1 MSAAWTKKFAFDAGV
16 PQNGEALRYVAP
28 AGNLNEPNN
37 PMAPDTKDE
46 RSNRIPIDFLDSDGE
61 TTPDNSE
68 EASDANGDQ
77 ELTNDMPD
85 NDEATAPEQEAF
97 DADDPPVQASPQADG
112 SGDVAPTGGGPE
124 VAELV
129 ATRAE
134 LKRLEGE
141 VKELRDSLARR
152 QADFENYRK
161 RMERERSETYNR
173 VVADVAAKLLPVLDN
188 LKRALETEAS
198 LEASESDEFRH
209 FLSGVDLIYKQ
220 LNGVLDALGVKP
232 VLAEGEQFNPHLH
245 EAVVTEPTDEF
256 EPDTVI
262 QEIVRGFRMGDKLI
276 RPALVKVAVK
286 K

>member
-1 MSAAWTKKFAFDAGV
+1 
-16 PQNGEALRYVAP
+16 
-28 AGNLNEPNN
+28 
-37 PMAPDTKDE
+37 MAPEEKGDT
-46 RSNRIPIDFLDSDGE
+46 RNRIPISFSEADDEANSGAKAEGSD
-61 TTPDNSE
+61 TSSE
-68 EASDANGDQ
+68 SDAADR
-77 ELTNDMPD
+77 EVTIDMSD
-85 NDEATAPEQEAF
+85 VAGVDDEQEAL
-97 DADDPPVQASPQADG
+97 DNDGSPPSPSPQADG
-112 SGDVAPTGGGPE
+112 SGEVAPRAGGPE

-141 VKELRDSLARR
+141 VKELRESVARR

-161 RMERERSETYNR
+161 RMDRERAETYNR
-173 VVADVAAKLLPVLDN
+173 VVADIAAKLLPVLDN

-220 LNGVLDALGVKP
+220 LAGVLDALGVKP
-232 VLAEGEQFNPHLH
+232 VLAEGEQFDPHLH
-245 EAVVTEPTDEF
+245 EAVVTEPTDDY

-276 RPALVKVAVK
+276 RPSLVKVAVK

>member
-1 MSAAWTKKFAFDAGV
+1 
-16 PQNGEALRYVAP
+16 
-28 AGNLNEPNN
+28 
-37 PMAPDTKDE
+37 MAPEKNGD
-46 RSNRIPIDFLDSDGE
+46 RPNRIPINFLDSDSE
-61 TTPDNSE
+61 TASGAVSE
-68 EASDANGDQ
+68 TGAPRGLDDDQ
-77 ELTNDMPD
+77 ELTNSLAPND
-85 NDEATAPEQEAF
+85 NATVPESEAF
-97 DADDPPVQASPQADG
+97 DSEEQSIHPSPQADG
-112 SGDVAPTGGGPE
+112 SGEAAQSAGGPE

-134 LKRLEGE
+134 LKRLESE

-173 VVADVAAKLLPVLDN
+173 VVADIAAKLLPVLDN

-198 LEASESDEFRH
+198 VEASESDEFRH

-232 VLAEGEQFNPHLH
+232 VLAEGEHFDPHLH
-245 EAVVTEPTDEF
+245 EAVVTESTDDY

-262 QEIVRGFRMGDKLI
+262 QEIVRGFRIGDKLI

>member
-1 MSAAWTKKFAFDAGV
+1 
-16 PQNGEALRYVAP
+16 
-28 AGNLNEPNN
+28 
-37 PMAPDTKDE
+37 MAPEGKD
-46 RSNRIPIDFLDSDGE
+46 RSNIPINFLDSDGE
-61 TTPDNSE
+61 D
-68 EASDANGDQ
+68 ASDAGADQ
-77 ELTNDMPD
+77 ETDELSDGDVELMNAMDSEDDTTAGD
-85 NDEATAPEQEAF
+85 NDVFELDDDF
-97 DADDPPVQASPQADG
+97 DQPLPPAKG
-112 SGDVAPTGGGPE
+112 STGDLALNMGGPE

-161 RMERERSETYNR
+161 RMERERSDTFNR
-173 VVADVAAKLLPVLDN
+173 VVVDIAAKLLPVLDN

-198 LEASESDEFRH
+198 VEASESDEFRH

-220 LNGVLDALGVKP
+220 LYGVLDALGVKP
-232 VLAEGEQFNPHLH
+232 ILAEGEMFDPHLH
-245 EAVVTEPTDEF
+245 EAVVTESTDDY

-262 QEIVRGFRMGDKLI
+262 QEIVRGFRVGDKLI

>member
-1 MSAAWTKKFAFDAGV
+1 MAFEKKGD
-16 PQNGEALRYVAP
+16 
-28 AGNLNEPNN
+28 
-37 PMAPDTKDE
+37 
-46 RSNRIPIDFLDSDGE
+46 RSTRIPISFLDSDNE
-61 TTPDNSE
+61 TSSPSLSESSRRSVPDDDQGQDLEDQDLMDNVV
-68 EASDANGDQ
+68 SDDDAD
-77 ELTNDMPD
+77 
-85 NDEATAPEQEAF
+85 ATAVEV
-97 DADDPPVQASPQADG
+97 ADDGADTQASSQADG
-112 SGDVAPTGGGPE
+112 SADEATPSGGGPE

-129 ATRAE
+129 ASRAE

-141 VKELRDSLARR
+141 VKELKESLARR

-173 VVADVAAKLLPVLDN
+173 VVADIAAKLLPVLDN

-198 LEASESDEFRH
+198 VEASESDEFRH

-232 VLAEGEQFNPHLH
+232 VLAEGEQFDPHVH
-245 EAVVTEPTDEF
+245 EAVVTEPTDDY

-262 QEIVRGFRMGDKLI
+262 QEIVRGFRIGDKLI
-276 RPALVKVAVK
+276 RPALVKVSVK